1 MVSATDFHS
10 VDSGSI
16 PDGVT
21 NIADKMSQ
29 STHLSHKQGLAGC
42 NSLVRNHLRKKIMF
56 TTTKELL
63 EVQTDLGE
71 SLGQMGNT
79 INEMKDSTEK
89 GRLLQVY
96 EELVESYNN
105 HKESTEQLLEAMDN
119 YFSN

>member
-1 MVSATDFHS
+1 
-10 VDSGSI
+10 
-16 PDGVT
+16 
-21 NIADKMSQ
+21 
-29 STHLSHKQGLAGC
+29 
-42 NSLVRNHLRKKIMF
+42 MF
-56 TTTKELL
+56 TATKELL

-79 INEMKDSTEK
+79 INEMKDGTEK
-89 GRLLQVY
+89 GRLLKVY